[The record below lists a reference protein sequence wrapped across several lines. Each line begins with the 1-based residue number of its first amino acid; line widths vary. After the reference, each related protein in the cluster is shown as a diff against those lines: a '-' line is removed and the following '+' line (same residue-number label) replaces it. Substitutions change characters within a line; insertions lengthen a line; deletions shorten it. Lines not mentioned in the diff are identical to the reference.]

1 MALLTNYDIFLLF
14 VVLNTPSLVQ
24 SINKLYK
31 AALYILKP
39 FLKIKMMLQL
49 KDYSG
54 TVYGGLGQLLYVYA
68 QAKNLEIS
76 EKLQS
81 VQNLERFE
89 FQVWRELLDEINA
102 QVHSPA
108 LGLEI
113 AEYVQPK
120 HLGVI
125 AYITQSC
132 DTLGEALTRYYD
144 FHRLIYDGGPLKVEM
159 KGDFFSV
166 RWEVLPV
173 QLTTQITD
181 EIALAILVKFLR
193 IYIQIEYIQLECV
206 NFIHPATKHLRVY
219 QDFFNAPIKFS
230 QPRVELL
237 FPLQLLSAP
246 CKNPDSTLQQ
256 IMLQQAQNLLE
267 NLPNTTQ
274 IDERLQQSILT
285 GLQKNNYQ
293 IETIAANLHMSVRQL
308 QRHLQQQNTTYQERV
323 QEIRQLLAAQ
333 YLQDPHLSLHE
344 IAILLSYSEQS
355 AFQRAFKLWSGLTPH
370 QWRKLHLEK

>member
-1 MALLTNYDIFLLF
+1 M
-14 VVLNTPSLVQ
+14 Q
-24 SINKLYK
+24 
-31 AALYILKP
+31 
-39 FLKIKMMLQL
+39 QL
-49 KDYSG
+49 KDYTG

-76 EKLQS
+76 DKLQR

-102 QVHSPA
+102 QVHSSA

-113 AEYVQPK
+113 AEYIQPK

-132 DTLGEALTRYYD
+132 DTLGEAITRYYD
-144 FHRLIYDGGPLKVEM
+144 FHRLIYDGGPLKVEAQ
-159 KGDFFSV
+159 GDLLSI

-173 QLTTQITD
+173 DLTTQITD
-181 EIALAILVKFLR
+181 EIALAILVQFLR
-193 IYIQIEYIQLECV
+193 LYIQREYIQIEGV
-206 NFIHPATKHLRVY
+206 NFIQPAPKNIRIY

-230 QPRVELL
+230 QAKVELL
-237 FPLQLLSAP
+237 FSLNFFSAP

-256 IMLQQAQNLLE
+256 IMQQQAQELLAK
-267 NLPNTTQ
+267 LPNSTQ
-274 IDERLQQSILT
+274 IDERLQHSILK

-293 IETIAANLHMSVRQL
+293 IETIATQLQMSVRQL
-308 QRHLQQQNTTYQERV
+308 QRHLQQQETTYQERV
-323 QEIRQLLAAQ
+323 QEIRQLLAKQ

-355 AFQRAFKLWSGLTPH
+355 AFQRAFKLWSGLTPR
-370 QWRKLHLEK
+370 QWRNSQLKNAKKPILITKL